1 MAKPTKK
8 LFLLDALAL
17 IYRAH
22 FAFSKNPRISS
33 RGVNTSAVFG
43 FMNAMIEVL
52 TKEKPTHIGVAFD
65 SSKKTFRHEQFPM
78 YKANRQKQPE
88 DISVATPYI
97 KQLIEAMRIPILIM
111 DGYEADDIIGT
122 IAKKAALAD
131 FEVYMM
137 TPDKDYGQLV
147 EEHIHIYKPAF
158 MGKPAEKLGVAEI
171 LDRWQIERIE
181 QVTDMLGLMGDSVD
195 NIPGIPGVGEKTAQ
209 KLIADYGSVENLIA
223 NADQLKGKL
232 KENVVNFA
240 QQGMLS
246 KELATIHLD
255 VPVNFDE
262 NHLCHTEYDKPRLSA
277 LLDELE
283 FRQIKTRLLGG
294 TYDEKPLP
302 AAFQKVPASG
312 QMNLFDSPGGDS
324 PAFLPFP
331 NMGAVNPSGAD
342 DLPFDFDSP
351 DAYTDPAESAIKPI
365 RKKTKVVAP
374 VASGSSSTPA
384 DVTDAIT
391 TDDAVGNEVTET
403 DSPAYLDVFPDYEID
418 EVHAGGRPPERRKT
432 ILSVKHDYRLVDT
445 PELRASLVHYLNQQT
460 SLCFDS
466 ETTALD
472 PVEADLVGLS
482 FAYRPGEAF
491 YVPVPDDR
499 DEAQAIVDQFR
510 PVFENPVI
518 EKIGQNLKY
527 DLLML
532 KKYGI
537 AVQGKLFDTMIA
549 HYLIE
554 PEMRHNMDMMAM
566 TYLNYSPVEI
576 ESLIGKKGKGQLTM
590 RDVEVDKVVEY
601 AGEDADITLQLRN
614 VFLPQLEKDSLYK
627 LFDQVEM
634 PLVQVLTDLELEGIT
649 LDTNALS
656 ELSATLETDML
667 QVQRE
672 IFEIAGQEFNIG
684 SPKQLGEILFDKLQ
698 LDKNAKKTRTGQ
710 YATGE
715 EILSKLEEEH
725 EIARKVLDYRELIK
739 LKNTYVDALPLLISK
754 RTGRVHTSFNQAV
767 TSTGRLSSANP
778 NLQNIPIRTLRGQEI
793 RKAFVPR
800 GPEFLIM
807 SADYSQIELRI
818 MAAFSGDQTMLDA
831 FNNDV
836 DIHTQTASKVFHV
849 GLGEVTPDMRRKAKT
864 INFGIIYGISSFG
877 LSQRLRIPRKEAG
890 QIIEEYFAGF
900 PAVRAYIDECVE
912 KARGFGY
919 AETIL
924 GRRRY
929 LRDINSRNVTDRMF
943 AERNAVNAPIQGS
956 AADMLKIAMIQIHD
970 FMQRERLRSKMIL
983 TVHDEL
989 VFDAHRDELDHLRD
1003 NVDRIMKNAIP
1014 MGVKMDTGIGVGE
1027 NWLVAH

>member
-1 MAKPTKK
+1 MAKPQKK

-22 FAFSKNPRISS
+22 FAFSKAPRISS
-33 RGVNTSAVFG
+33 RGTNTSAVFG

-65 SSKKTFRHEQFPM
+65 SAKKTFRHEQFPM
-78 YKANRQKQPE
+78 YKANRQSQPE
-88 DISVATPYI
+88 DISVAMPYI
-97 KQLIEAMRIPILIM
+97 KQIVEAMHIPILIL

-122 IAKKAALAD
+122 IAKKASLAD

-158 MGKPAEKLGVAEI
+158 MGKPAEKLGVNEV
-171 LDRWQIERIE
+171 LERWQIEHID

-195 NIPGIPGVGEKTAQ
+195 NIPGIPGIGEKTAQ
-209 KLIADYGSVENLIA
+209 KLIADFGSVENLIA
-223 NADQLKGKL
+223 RADELKGKL

-240 QQGMLS
+240 QQGLLS
-246 KELATIHLD
+246 KQLATIHLD
-255 VPVNFDE
+255 VPVPFNE
-262 NHLCHTEYDKPRLSA
+262 EHLRHTEYDKPRLAA

-283 FRQIKTRLLGG
+283 FRQMKTRLLGG
-294 TYDEKPLP
+294 DYDEKPLP
-302 AAFQKVPASG
+302 DAFKTPGSS
-312 QMNLFDSPGGDS
+312 QMNLFDSPDR

-331 NMGAVNPSGAD
+331 NMGSSNPSGAD
-342 DLPFDFDSP
+342 DLPFDFGSGTTST
-351 DAYTDPAESAIKPI
+351 AVPAEKPKGK
-365 RKKTKVVAP
+365 RTPVKAP
-374 VASGSSSTPA
+374 VASASEATPN
-384 DVTDAIT
+384 VVSETVT
-391 TDDAVGNEVTET
+391 TDDAVGAEVTET
-403 DSPAYLDVFPDYEID
+403 DQPDGRTPAYLDVYPDYELD
-418 EVHAGGRPPERRKT
+418 ENQPERRKT

-445 PELRASLVHYLNQQT
+445 VELRASLVHYL
-460 SLCFDS
+460 SLQESICFDS

-482 FAYRPGEAF
+482 FAYRTGEAY
-491 YVPVPDDR
+491 YVPVPADR
-499 DEAQAIVDQFR
+499 DEAQAIVDQFK
-510 PVFENPVI
+510 PVFENPSI
-518 EKIGQNLKY
+518 GKIGQNLKY

-532 KKYGI
+532 KKYGVE
-537 AVQGKLFDTMIA
+537 VQGKLFDTMIA

-590 RDVEVDKVVEY
+590 RDVDIQKVVDY
-601 AGEDADITLQLRN
+601 AAEDADITLQLKETFAPR
-614 VFLPQLEKDSLYK
+614 LEKDNLHK

-634 PLVQVLTDLELEGIT
+634 PLVQVLTDLELEGVT
-649 LDTNALS
+649 LDTNALAD
-656 ELSATLETDML
+656 LSATLEIDMR
-667 QVQRE
+667 QVQQE
-672 IFEIAGQEFNIG
+672 IFAIAGEPFNIG
-684 SPKQLGEILFDKLQ
+684 SPKQLGEVLFDKLK
-698 LDKNAKKTRTGQ
+698 LDKNAKKTKTGQ

-715 EILSKLEEEH
+715 EILSKMEAEH
-725 EIARKVLDYRELIK
+725 EIARKILDYRELIK
-739 LKNTYVDALPLLISK
+739 LKNTYVDVLPLLISK
-754 RTGRVHTSFNQAV
+754 RTGRIHTSFNQAV
-767 TSTGRLSSANP
+767 AATGRLSSVNP
-778 NLQNIPIRTLRGQEI
+778 NLQNIPIRTPRGQEI

-818 MAAFSGDQTMLDA
+818 MAAFSGDQTMLEA
-831 FNNDV
+831 FNNGV

-849 GLGEVTPDMRRKAKT
+849 PISEVTGDMRRKAKT

-877 LSQRLRIPRKEAG
+877 LSQRLKIPRKEAS

-900 PAVRAYIDECVE
+900 PAVKDYIDQCIE

-929 LRDINSRNVTDRMF
+929 LRDINSRNQTDRMF

-956 AADMLKIAMIQIHD
+956 AADMLKIAMIRIHE
-970 FMQRERLRSKMIL
+970 FMQRERLKSKMIL

-989 VFDAHRDELDHLRD
+989 VFDAHRDEIELLRVHID
-1003 NVDRIMKNAIP
+1003 DIMKNAIP
-1014 MGVKMDTGIGVGE
+1014 MGVKMETGIGVGE
-1027 NWLVAH
+1027 NWLLAH